1 MGVEILADAALAP
14 AVEFAPLLD
23 APSAVVEVRKV
34 VQAVAVRIEE
44 GRGEHVAPA
53 AGFAA
58 CSLRRVSFPGAMR
71 TRASSR
77 RSPTGT
83 CRRRRFAGPWRQA
96 RVNSK
101 AKKNYRALSPVGV
114 GAGRLREVQQISL
127 AASAATAMVS
137 SSTSSECSHDMN
149 HAPRSSAR
157 TPRFSMAWQNC
168 AYSGLS
174 IAARSR

>member
-14 AVEFAPLLD
+14 AVEYVHLLD

-58 CSLRRVSFPGAMR
+58 CSLRRASFPGAMR

-77 RSPTGT
+77 FPSRNLSKEAVRGSMA
-83 CRRRRFAGPWRQA
+83 AGPCQPQGE
-96 RVNSK
+96 
-101 AKKNYRALSPVGV
+101 KNYRALSPVGI
-114 GAGRLREVQQISL
+114 GAGRFQEVQRISL

-157 TPRFSMAWQNC
+157 TPRFSMARQNC